1 MPKYFVIH
9 PIKKSVIEAMVNLP
23 PEKNKMFRDL
33 KANCTSDADWLR
45 SWAVP
50 EQEKFYCEWD
60 AKDPELIRKILGESI
75 EIEAIYEMH
84 VLEGKDYEEKVLAG
98 AVQS

>member
-23 PEKNKMFRDL
+23 PDKNKMFREL
-33 KANCTSDADWLR
+33 KAKCTDDADWIR

-50 EQEKFYCEWD
+50 EQEKFYCEWN
-60 AKDPELIRKILGESI
+60 AKNPEAIRKMFEEGGI

-84 VLEGKDYEEKVLAG
+84 VLEGENYKETLPEIPA
-98 AVQS
+98 